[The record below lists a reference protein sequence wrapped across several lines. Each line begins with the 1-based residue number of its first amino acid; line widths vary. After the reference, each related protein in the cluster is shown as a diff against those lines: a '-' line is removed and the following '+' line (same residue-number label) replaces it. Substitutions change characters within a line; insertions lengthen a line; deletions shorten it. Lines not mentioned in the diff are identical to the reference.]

1 MAKKRIFL
9 RKISVILSSIC
20 IGVALFLSLFCY
32 IIVSDNSPNAN
43 YQIPEIAL
51 TKPFTTYQYLIKP
64 SNITDKT
71 SFFDKLLTGAPSH
84 WDYIPINNFVFAC
97 DTLIVEKYLGKDEK
111 NENLVGNKIYLATQY
126 DNIKTIINSKT
137 SYLGT
142 DALGRDILSRIIVG
156 MRVSLFVGLLSVFL
170 SLVIGVTLGAI
181 AGYFGGMADKIIS
194 IIINI
199 FWSIP
204 SILLVF
210 TIVLAFGKGLAVI
223 FAAIGLSMWVDVAR
237 MIRGQVLQ
245 IKNLTY
251 VEAAQSFGM
260 SSFRIIYRHILPN
273 CVGPLLVICA
283 SNFATAILM
292 EAGLSYLGLGVQPPI
307 PSCGNMLN
315 ENFGYAIGG
324 EYAIAIAPSVV
335 IIILVL
341 SFNIIGNSLRDY
353 FDTKTTFE

>member
-1 MAKKRIFL
+1 LAKKRFYI
-9 RKISVILSSIC
+9 RKTSVILSVLC
-20 IGVALFLSLFCY
+20 IGLAIFLSVFCY
-32 IIVSDNSPNAN
+32 FIVPDNSPNAN

-51 TKPFTTYQYLIKP
+51 SKPFSSYNFLVSYSENA
-64 SNITDKT
+64 SNISTFEKLISGSISNQAFTPIHNYTIKNDTAWVEKYIGIDENNQVLAGNSIVVPLDKKDIKKIIKAKT
-71 SFFDKLLTGAPSH
+71 SF
-84 WDYIPINNFVFAC
+84 
-97 DTLIVEKYLGKDEK
+97 
-111 NENLVGNKIYLATQY
+111 
-126 DNIKTIINSKT
+126 
-137 SYLGT
+137 LGT

-156 MRVSLFVGLLSVFL
+156 MRISLFVGFLSVFL
-170 SLVIGVTLGAI
+170 SLVIGITFGAI
-181 AGYFGGMADKIIS
+181 AGYFGGLWDKIIS

-210 TIVLAFGKGLAVI
+210 TIVLAFGKGLTVI
-223 FAAIGLSMWVDVAR
+223 FLAIGLSMWVDVAR

-245 IKNLTY
+245 IKTLTY
-251 VEAAQSFGM
+251 IEAAQSFGI
-260 SSFRIIYRHILPN
+260 STVRIIVLHILPN
-273 CVGPLLVICA
+273 CIGPLLVICS

-324 EYAIAIAPSVV
+324 QYSIAIAPSLV
-335 IIILVL
+335 IVFLVI
-341 SFNIIGNSLRDY
+341 SFNILGNNLRDY